1 MRTRKEDRIIQ
12 NGSKI
17 SEELNRIYLEG
28 ICIDE
33 YEKLLNE
40 YKRLYKRYEKT
51 IKVSDNIEHSII
63 NKNESL
69 SDNLDYTIKTA
80 RSKLFQ
86 NISEH
91 KKTKNA
97 LSKYKEEIDQYKKVL
112 NELIAEKA
120 IIQKK
125 LNGYVKHFGEIKHQF
140 VQSVDDEIKLDNSK
154 NNELQNISLENV
166 LSLAFIDSE
175 KDFILIKLKLKN
187 FERISEIIKLNA
199 SIKSF
204 VEKTHIFIGHN
215 ISKDS
220 IIYYEEN
227 GVFYIILINKKIEEA
242 KALENKL
249 NSKRDIYDFEINFNF
264 AISEFKREKD
274 SISRLIN
281 RCDMGLKEV
290 IKKDNNLIV
299 V

>member
-140 VQSVDDEIKLDNSK
+140 VQSIDDENKLDNSK

-249 NSKRDIYDFEINFNF
+249 NSKRDIYDFEIN
-264 AISEFKREKD
+264 
-274 SISRLIN
+274 LILPFLN
-281 RCDMGLKEV
+281 LKE
-290 IKKDNNLIV
+290 KKTLFLD
-299 V
+299 

>member
-140 VQSVDDEIKLDNSK
+140 VQSIDDENKLDNSK
-154 NNELQNISLENV
+154 NNELQNISLEKV

-199 SIKSF
+199 SIRSF

-220 IIYYEEN
+220 IIYYEGN

-249 NSKRDIYDFEINFNF
+249 NSKRDIYDFEIN
-264 AISEFKREKD
+264 
-274 SISRLIN
+274 LILPFLN
-281 RCDMGLKEV
+281 LKE
-290 IKKDNNLIV
+290 KKTLFLD
-299 V
+299 

>member
-97 LSKYKEEIDQYKKVL
+97 LSKYKEEIDQYKKIL
-112 NELIAEKA
+112 NELIAEKT

-140 VQSVDDEIKLDNSK
+140 VQSIDDENKLDNSK
-154 NNELQNISLENV
+154 NNELQNISLEKV

-249 NSKRDIYDFEINFNF
+249 NSKRDIYNFEISFNL
-264 AISEFKREKD
+264 AISKFEREKD
-274 SISRLIN
+274 SIARLIN
-281 RCDMGLKEV
+281 RCNMGLKEA

>member
-140 VQSVDDEIKLDNSK
+140 VQSIDDENKLDNSK
-154 NNELQNISLENV
+154 NNELQNISLEKV
-166 LSLAFIDSE
+166 LSLAFTDSE

-199 SIKSF
+199 SIRSF

>member
-97 LSKYKEEIDQYKKVL
+97 LSKYKDEIDQYKKVL

-220 IIYYEEN
+220 IIYYEGN

>member
-33 YEKLLNE
+33 YEKLLDE
-40 YKRLYKRYEKT
+40 YKSLYKRYEKT

-140 VQSVDDEIKLDNSK
+140 VQSIDDENKLDNSK
-154 NNELQNISLENV
+154 NNELQNISLEKV
-166 LSLAFIDSE
+166 LSLAFTDSE

-199 SIKSF
+199 SIRSF

-220 IIYYEEN
+220 IIYYEGN

>member
-97 LSKYKEEIDQYKKVL
+97 LSKYKEEIDQYKKIL
-112 NELIAEKA
+112 NELIAEKT

-140 VQSVDDEIKLDNSK
+140 VQSIDDENKLDNSK
-154 NNELQNISLENV
+154 NNELQNISLEKV

-249 NSKRDIYDFEINFNF
+249 NSKRDIYNFEISFNL
-264 AISEFKREKD
+264 AISKFEREKD
-274 SISRLIN
+274 SIAKLIN
-281 RCDMGLKEV
+281 RCNMGLKEA